1 MNHNITVSGSNYE
14 GSRRVTITLS
24 QGGAYQ
30 NLTNSLP
37 VAANGTFTFTDQVAT
52 GFNPGTGTL
61 TVCYVGGSG
70 CRSESLTLT
79 H

>member
-1 MNHNITVSGSNYE
+1 MNHNITVSGSNYD

-24 QGGAYQ
+24 QGAVYQ
-30 NLTNSLP
+30 NLTKSLP
-37 VAANGTFTFTDQVAT
+37 VATNGTFTFTDQVAT
-52 GFNPGTGTL
+52 GFNPGAGTL

-79 H
+79 P